1 MFAVTL
7 LPIPFYNNDGDLR
20 TAMLSRIEFLSLVLP
35 PLQKGECYCSWGND
49 AQGDIRQKFVT
60 SIEELSAEA
69 DKLVDDNFNSFFA
82 LAKFASADQ
91 GRYATNAVALK
102 TFFLD
107 LDCGEGKPYPDV
119 AAGLEA
125 LSAFCMT
132 SGMPRPTVIKSGRG
146 AHIYWILNK
155 EIARTE
161 WKPYAERLKQLCV
174 EHGFQ
179 VDPAVPAD
187 AARILRVPGTMHLKD
202 ITNPIPV
209 EVLHVTQPISLGDIE
224 TILTPTDEILKA
236 IEKSEFKRPMD
247 PLTLALMGSSQ
258 SRFKTIMLKSIEDKG
273 CKQLLN
279 IYENQ
284 ATIEEPLWRAGLSI
298 AQQCVDRDKAIHML
312 SKNHPE
318 YSAEETDRKAN
329 ETKGPYTCETFKKL
343 NPSGCEGCPHK
354 ITSPIQLGKEI
365 VEAEGEEEVV
375 EIEPVTNEIKT
386 YTIPKYPFPFF
397 RGKGG
402 GIYMH
407 TKNKEGE
414 EYEEIIYP
422 YDFYVVKRMNDP
434 DHGDVMLLR
443 LHLPKDGV
451 REFIMTARESIAK
464 DKFMNIVAGHGIQ
477 VLGKK
482 QDALMSY
489 VTKWSEELQAISQ
502 AEKAHKQFGWLDDE
516 SAILVGDREIRA
528 TGTVYSPPSAPTL
541 PIIPLL
547 QPKGDFHVWK
557 DVINAYSREGMEA
570 RAFAFFMGFGSLLM
584 RFTNLD
590 GFLLNLLS
598 RESGSG
604 KTTVL
609 HAINSIYGRPKEL
622 LMSPKDTYNF
632 RMQRLGTLQ
641 NLCGTIDEIT
651 NMPPEQMSNQVYDV
665 TSGKGKN
672 RMKSQENAE
681 RLNHTKWSLGVVT
694 SSNRSVTDSLLSIK
708 SFPEGELMRI
718 LEPQIKVDPYD
729 DPTWSKSH
737 FGKLMNNYGHAIE
750 PYAAALVGQLPMVL
764 AKMREIQEK
773 VDKEAQI
780 KNTERYW
787 SAMAT
792 IAITGGTIAKTL
804 KLHDIPVKP
813 VFNYAVNLIKET
825 RLRNR
830 EYMFD
835 SDDYLGGF
843 LQRHFH
849 ETLVINGNRDGRTGL
864 EHGPIREPKGALTI
878 RYEPDTKVIYVVV
891 KSFRDDCAKNQAN
904 FEESLITYRKSGA
917 LIGMKKKRMTAGTIA
932 NTQAAVN
939 AIWFDSTKL
948 EFFNESVLLNVDNS
962 ESSGTDPMG
971 EV

>member
-1 MFAVTL
+1 
-7 LPIPFYNNDGDLR
+7 
-20 TAMLSRIEFLSLVLP
+20 MLSRTEFLSLVLP
-35 PLQKGECYCSWGND
+35 PLQTGECYCSWAND
-49 AQGDIRQKFVT
+49 AQGDIKQKFVA
-60 SIEELSAEA
+60 SIEELSAES
-69 DKLVDDNFNSFFA
+69 DKLVSDNFNSFFA

-102 TFFLD
+102 SFFLD
-107 LDCGEGKPYPDV
+107 VDCGEGKPYADV
-119 AAGLEA
+119 DSGLQA
-125 LSAFCMT
+125 LRSFCKAT
-132 SGMPRPTVIKSGRG
+132 NLPKPTIIKSGRG
-146 AHIYWILNK
+146 AHVYWILDA
-155 EIARTE
+155 EIPRVE
-161 WKPYAERLKQLCV
+161 WKPYAEQLKKLCV
-174 EHGFQ
+174 DHDFKA
-179 VDPAVPAD
+179 DPAVTTD
-187 AARILRVPGTMHLKD
+187 AARILRVPDTMHLKD
-202 ITNPIPV
+202 ILNPLPV
-209 EVLHVTQPISLGDIE
+209 E
-224 TILTPTDEILKA
+224 ILMVSPVVPVDSIKTLLAPTEDVLKA
-236 IEKSEFKRPMD
+236 LEKSEFRRPMD
-247 PLTLALMGSSQ
+247 AMTLALMGSSQ
-258 SRFKTIMLKSIEDKG
+258 SRFRTIMLKAEKG
-273 CKQLLN
+273 CSQLLH

-284 ATIEEPLWRAGLSI
+284 DTIEEPLWRAGLSI

-318 YSAEETDRKAN
+318 YSAQETDRKAN

-343 NPSGCEGCPHK
+343 NPSGCEGCTHK

-365 VEAEGEEEVV
+365 VEAEEPEEVMDIV
-375 EIEPVTNEIKT
+375 PETKELRT
-386 YTIPKYPFPFF
+386 YTIPKYPHPFF

-402 GIYMH
+402 GIYLRA
-407 TKNKEGE
+407 KNKEDE
-414 EYEEIIYP
+414 DYEELLYP

-434 DHGDVMLLR
+434 DHGETLLLR
-443 LHLPKDGV
+443 LHLPQDGV
-451 REFIMTARESIAK
+451 REFIMTLRDVLSKE
-464 DKFMNIVAGHGIQ
+464 KFMGTVASHGVTVI
-477 VLGKK
+477 GKK

-489 VTKWSEELQAISQ
+489 VTRWVEELQAVSK
-502 AEKAHKQFGWLDDE
+502 AEKSHKQFGWLDDD

-541 PIIPLL
+541 PIIPLM

-557 DVINAYSREGMEA
+557 DVINAYGREGMEG
-570 RAFAFFMGFGSLLM
+570 RAFGFFMGFGSLLM

-609 HAINSIYGRPKEL
+609 HSINSIYGRPKEL

-632 RMQRLGTLQ
+632 RMQRLGTMQ
-641 NLCGTIDEIT
+641 NLCATLDEIT

-681 RLNHTKWSLGVVT
+681 RMNHTKWSLGLVS

-708 SFPEGELMRI
+708 SFPEGELMRV
-718 LEPQIKVDPYD
+718 LEPHIKPDPYD
-729 DPTWSKSH
+729 DPTWSKAH
-737 FGKLMNNYGHAIE
+737 FGRLMNNYGHAIE
-750 PYAAALVGQLPMVL
+750 PYAQALVGQLPMVI
-764 AKMREIQEK
+764 AKMQEIQQR
-773 VDKEAQI
+773 VDTHGEI
-780 KNTERYW
+780 KSTERYW

-804 KLHDIPVKP
+804 GLHDIAVKP
-813 VFNYAVNLIKET
+813 VFNYAIDLIKET

-878 RYEPDTKVIYVVV
+878 RYEPDTKIIYVVV
-891 KSFRDDCAKNQAN
+891 KSFRDDCSKNQSN
-904 FEESLITYRKSGA
+904 FEESLLPYRKSGA
-917 LIGMKKKRMTAGTIA
+917 LLGTKKKRMTAGTIA

-939 AIWFDSTKL
+939 ALWFDSTKL
-948 EFFNESVLLNVDNS
+948 EFFNENVLLNANDT
-962 ESSGTDPMG
+962 ESTDSDSMG
-971 EV
+971 

>member
-1 MFAVTL
+1 
-7 LPIPFYNNDGDLR
+7 
-20 TAMLSRIEFLSLVLP
+20 MLSRTEFLSLVLP
-35 PLQKGECYCSWGND
+35 PLQNGECYCSWGND
-49 AQGDIRQKFVT
+49 AQGDIRQKFVS

-102 TFFLD
+102 SFFLD
-107 LDCGEGKPYPDV
+107 IDCGEGKPYADIDS
-119 AAGLEA
+119 GLTA
-125 LSAFCMT
+125 LKSFCKAT
-132 SGMPRPTVIKSGRG
+132 HLPKPTIIKSGRG
-146 AHIYWILNK
+146 AHVYWILDE
-155 EIARTE
+155 EIPRAD
-161 WKPYAERLKQLCV
+161 WKSYAEQLKKLCV
-174 EHGFQ
+174 DHDFKA
-179 VDPAVPAD
+179 DPAVTTD
-187 AARILRVPGTMHLKD
+187 AARILRVPSTMHLKD
-202 ITNPIPV
+202 ILNPIAV
-209 EVLHVTQPISLGDIE
+209 EVLMVAPVVPVDSIKTL
-224 TILTPTDEILKA
+224 LAPTEDVLKA
-236 IEKSEFKRPMD
+236 LEKSQFRRPMD
-247 PLTLALMGSSQ
+247 AITLALMGSSE
-258 SRFKTIMLKSIEDKG
+258 SRFRTIMLKAEKG
-273 CKQLLN
+273 CNQLLH

-284 ATIEEPLWRAGLSI
+284 DTIEEPLWRAGLSI
-298 AQQCVDRDKAIHML
+298 AQVCVDRDKAIHML

-318 YSAEETDRKAN
+318 YSAQDTDRKAN

-343 NPSGCEGCPHK
+343 NPSGCEGCVHK
-354 ITSPIQLGKEI
+354 LTSPIQLGKEI
-365 VEAEGEEEVV
+365 VEAEEPEEVMD
-375 EIEPVTNEIKT
+375 IEKGTNELRT

-402 GIYMH
+402 GIYH
-407 TKNKEGE
+407 RAKDKEGE
-414 EYEEIIYP
+414 EYEELLYP

-434 DHGDVMLLR
+434 DHGETLLLR

-451 REFIMTARESIAK
+451 REFIMTLRDVLSKE
-464 DKFMNIVAGHGIQ
+464 KFMGTVASHGVTAI
-477 VLGKK
+477 GKK
-482 QDALMSY
+482 QDALMNY
-489 VTKWSEELQAISQ
+489 VTRWVEELQAVSQ
-502 AEKAHKQFGWLDDE
+502 AEKSHKQFGWLDDD

-528 TGTVYSPPSAPTL
+528 IETVYSPPSAPTL
-541 PIIPLL
+541 PLISLL

-557 DVINAYSREGMEA
+557 DVINAYGREGMEG
-570 RAFAFFMGFGSLLM
+570 RAFGFFMGFGSLLM

-609 HAINSIYGRPKEL
+609 QAINSIYGRPKEL
-622 LMSPKDTYNF
+622 MMSPKDTYNA
-632 RMQRLGTLQ
+632 RMQRLGTMN
-641 NLCGTIDEIT
+641 NLCATLDEIT

-665 TSGKGKN
+665 TSGRGKN
-672 RMKSQENAE
+672 RMKSQENTE
-681 RLNHTKWSLGVVT
+681 RLNHTKWALGLVS

-718 LEPQIKVDPYD
+718 LEPHIKPDPYD
-729 DPTWSKSH
+729 DPSWSKNH

-750 PYAAALVGQLPMVL
+750 PYSQALVSQLPMVR
-764 AKMREIQEK
+764 AKMQEIQQR
-773 VDKEAQI
+773 VDAHAEI

-792 IAITGGTIAKTL
+792 IAIAGGTIAKTL
-804 KLHDIPVKP
+804 GLHDIPIKP
-813 VFNYAVNLIKET
+813 VFNYAVDLIKET

-830 EYMFD
+830 EYLFD

-878 RYEPDTKVIYVVV
+878 RYEPDTKIIYVVV
-891 KSFRDDCAKNQAN
+891 KSFRDDCSKNQAN
-904 FEESLITYRKSGA
+904 FEESMLPYRKSGA
-917 LIGMKKKRMTAGTIA
+917 LLGMKKKRMTAGTIA

-948 EFFNESVLLNVDNS
+948 EFFNENVLLNANDTEPTS
-962 ESSGTDPMG
+962 PDSME
-971 EV
+971 

>member
-1 MFAVTL
+1 
-7 LPIPFYNNDGDLR
+7 
-20 TAMLSRIEFLSLVLP
+20 MLSRTEFLSLVLP
-35 PLQKGECYCSWGND
+35 PLQNGECYCSWGND
-49 AQGDIRQKFVT
+49 AQGDIRQKFVA

-69 DKLVDDNFNSFFA
+69 DKLVDENFNSFFA

-102 TFFLD
+102 SFFLD
-107 LDCGEGKPYPDV
+107 VDCGEGKPYPDV
-119 AAGLEA
+119 DSGLTA
-125 LSAFCMT
+125 LKSFCKAT
-132 SGMPRPTVIKSGRG
+132 GLPRPTIIKSGRG
-146 AHIYWILNK
+146 AHVYWILDT
-155 EIARTE
+155 EIPRTE

-174 EHGFQ
+174 EHNFQ
-179 VDPAVPAD
+179 ADPAVTTD
-187 AARILRVPGTMHLKD
+187 AARILRVPNTMHLKD
-202 ITNPIPV
+202 ILNPIPV
-209 EVLHVTQPISLGDIE
+209 EVLMVSPAIALSAIE
-224 TILTPTDEILKA
+224 TILAPTEDILKA
-236 IEKSEFKRPMD
+236 IEKSEFRRPMD
-247 PLTLALMGSSQ
+247 AMTLALMGSSQ
-258 SRFKTIMLKSIEDKG
+258 SRFKTIIMKTVDGKG
-273 CKQLLN
+273 CNQLLH

-284 ATIEEPLWRAGLSI
+284 TTIEEPLWRAGLSI
-298 AQQCVDRDKAIHML
+298 AHQCVDRDKAIHML
-312 SKNHPE
+312 SKNHPD
-318 YSAEETDRKAN
+318 YSAQETDRKAN

-343 NPSGCEGCPHK
+343 NPSGCEGCPLK
-354 ITSPIQLGKEI
+354 LTSPIQLGKEI
-365 VEAEGEEEVV
+365 VEAE
-375 EIEPVTNEIKT
+375 EPEDVMDIVPETKELRT
-386 YTIPKYPFPFF
+386 YTIPKYPHPFF

-402 GIYMH
+402 GIYQRA
-407 TKNKEGE
+407 KDKEGE
-414 EYEEIIYP
+414 EYEELLYP

-434 DHGDVMLLR
+434 DHGETLLLR

-451 REFIMTARESIAK
+451 REFIMTLRDVLSKE
-464 DKFMNIVAGHGIQ
+464 KFMGTVASHGVTVI
-477 VLGKK
+477 GKK

-489 VTKWSEELQAISQ
+489 VTRWVEELQAVSQ
-502 AEKAHKQFGWLDDE
+502 AEKSHKQFGWLDDD

-541 PIIPLL
+541 PIIPLM

-557 DVINAYSREGMEA
+557 DVINAYGREGMEG
-570 RAFAFFMGFGSLLM
+570 RAFGFFMGFGSLLM

-609 HAINSIYGRPKEL
+609 HSINSIYGRPKEL

-632 RMQRLGTLQ
+632 RMQRLGTMQ
-641 NLCGTIDEIT
+641 NLCATLDEIT

-681 RLNHTKWSLGVVT
+681 RMNHTKWSLGLVS

-708 SFPEGELMRI
+708 SFPEGELMRV
-718 LEPQIKVDPYD
+718 LEPHIKPDPYD
-729 DPTWSKSH
+729 DPTWSKAH
-737 FGKLMNNYGHAIE
+737 FGRLMNNYGHAIE
-750 PYAAALVGQLPMVL
+750 PYAQALVGQLPMVI
-764 AKMREIQEK
+764 AKMQEIQQR
-773 VDKEAQI
+773 VDTHGEI
-780 KNTERYW
+780 KSTERYW

-804 KLHDIPVKP
+804 GLHDIAVKP
-813 VFNYAVNLIKET
+813 VFNYAIDLIKET

-849 ETLVINGNRDGRTGL
+849 ETLVISGNRDGRTGL

-878 RYEPDTKVIYVVV
+878 RYEPDTKIIYVVV
-891 KSFRDDCAKNQAN
+891 KSFRDDCSKNQSN
-904 FEESLITYRKSGA
+904 FEESLLPYRKSGA
-917 LIGMKKKRMTAGTIA
+917 LLGTKKKRMTAGTVA

-939 AIWFDSTKL
+939 ALWFDATKL
-948 EFFNESVLLNVDNS
+948 EFFNENILLNANDT
-962 ESSGTDPMG
+962 ESADSDPVG
-971 EV
+971 